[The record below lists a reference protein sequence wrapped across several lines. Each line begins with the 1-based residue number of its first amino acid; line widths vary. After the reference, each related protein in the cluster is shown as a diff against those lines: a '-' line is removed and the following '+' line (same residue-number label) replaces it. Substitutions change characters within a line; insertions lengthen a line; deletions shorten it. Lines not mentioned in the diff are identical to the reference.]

1 MFVRNMCIT
10 WGPYVHTCKNVP
22 ACEWVFFIMC
32 VCFYVGSS
40 ASCFFCFYF
49 PFSISC
55 RRLDKSGREM
65 TKHRR
70 IQLRTLLHH
79 PAAPTQTRAPTQ
91 SLVHC
96 LDQMAV
102 EKRNVLYVLVR
113 DRNLVGCVVSVRGLE
128 KQYMSVVQQPDLAVQ
143 LQAKLTFA

>member
-1 MFVRNMCIT
+1 MGVFYHV
-10 WGPYVHTCKNVP
+10 CK
-22 ACEWVFFIMC
+22 
-32 VCFYVGSS
+32 CFYVGSS
-40 ASCFFCFYF
+40 ASCFFCFCF

-113 DRNLVGCVVSVRGLE
+113 DRNLVGYVVSVRGLE
-128 KQYMSVVQQPDLAVQ
+128 KQYMSEYSN
-143 LQAKLTFA
+143 LTWLSNCKPNSPLRKSRTET